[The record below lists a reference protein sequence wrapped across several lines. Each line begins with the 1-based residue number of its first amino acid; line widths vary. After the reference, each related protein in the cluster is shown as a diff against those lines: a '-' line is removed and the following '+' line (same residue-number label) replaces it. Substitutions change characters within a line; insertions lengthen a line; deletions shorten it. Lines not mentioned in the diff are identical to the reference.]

1 MEINNT
7 GWIRVLRFILPYLG
21 VSAIFQ
27 LLGAL
32 ILGIDPLEMDAGKS
46 SIQELLIVF
55 FNLIGVFVAL
65 WVFTVKA
72 DNENFIILGFQSKYF
87 FKEFGSGFGV
97 GILAIVAGYFLLI
110 ELNEI
115 RFEGVLFKPGEI
127 LIMTALFLFVSLAEE
142 TVFRGYIL
150 RNLLISFNKYVALI
164 ISAILFTVIHL
175 LNPHI
180 NLMGAF
186 SLFCAG
192 LLYGIGY
199 LYTKKLWLPIA
210 MHFSWN
216 LFQALMGF
224 NVSGHDVYS
233 LIEFSLSDSH
243 WINGGSF
250 GFEGSIISIAV
261 QVLIILGIVLVYKKR
276 KHYDRSTKIH

>member
-1 MEINNT
+1 MEINNK
-7 GWIRVLRFILPYLG
+7 GWIRALRFILPYLG
-21 VSAIFQ
+21 IAAIFQ

-32 ILGIDPLEMDAGKS
+32 ILGIDPLELDAELS
-46 SIQELLIVF
+46 SSQDLIIVF
-55 FNLIGVFVAL
+55 FNLIGVIVTL
-65 WVFTVKA
+65 WIFTVKA
-72 DNENFIILGFQSKYF
+72 DNERFISLGFQSKCF
-87 FKEFGSGFGV
+87 FKEFGLGFGL
-97 GILAIVAGYFLLI
+97 GILAIVTGYLLLI
-110 ELNEI
+110 GLDEI
-115 RFEGVLFKPGEI
+115 RFEGLAFNPKEI

-142 TVFRGYIL
+142 MVFRGYIL

-175 LNPHI
+175 INPHI
-180 NLMGAF
+180 NLMGAL

-192 LLYGIGY
+192 LLYGLGY

-233 LIEFSLSDSH
+233 LIDFSLSDNN

-250 GFEGSIISIAV
+250 GFEGSIISIGI
-261 QVLIILGIVLVYKKR
+261 QILIILGIFLIYKK
-276 KHYDRSTKIH
+276 KKAL

>member
-21 VSAIFQ
+21 ISAIFQ

-32 ILGIDPLEMDAGKS
+32 ILGIDPLEMDAGLS
-46 SIQELLIVF
+46 SFQDLIIVF
-55 FNLIGVFVAL
+55 FNLIGVFATL
-65 WVFTVKA
+65 WIFTVKA
-72 DNENFIILGFQSKYF
+72 DNDKFISLGFQSKCF
-87 FKEFGSGFGV
+87 FKEFGSGFGL
-97 GILAIVAGYFLLI
+97 GILAIVAGYVLLI
-110 ELNEI
+110 GLDEI
-115 RFEGVLFKPGEI
+115 WYEEVTFIPGEI
-127 LIMTALFLFVSLAEE
+127 LTMTALFLFVSLAEE

-164 ISAILFTVIHL
+164 ISAILFTVLHL
-175 LNPHI
+175 INPHI
-180 NLMGAF
+180 NLMGAI

-192 LLYGIGY
+192 LLCGIAY
-199 LYTKKLWLPIA
+199 LYTKTLWLPIA

-216 LFQALMGF
+216 LFQTLMGF
-224 NVSGHDVYS
+224 NVSGHDGYS

-250 GFEGSIISIAV
+250 GFEGSIISIGI
-261 QVLIILGIVLVYKKR
+261 QVLIILGIVLVYKK
-276 KHYDRSTKIH
+276 KKVL

>member
-21 VSAIFQ
+21 ISAIFQ

-32 ILGIDPLEMDAGKS
+32 ILGIDPLEMDAGLS
-46 SIQELLIVF
+46 SFQDLIIVF
-55 FNLIGVFVAL
+55 FNLIGVFATL
-65 WVFTVKA
+65 WIFTVKA
-72 DNENFIILGFQSKYF
+72 DNDKFISLGFQSKCF
-87 FKEFGSGFGV
+87 FKEFGSGFGL
-97 GILAIVAGYFLLI
+97 GILAIVAGYVLLI
-110 ELNEI
+110 GLDEI
-115 RFEGVLFKPGEI
+115 WYEEVTFIPEEI
-127 LIMTALFLFVSLAEE
+127 LTMTALFLFVSLAEE

-164 ISAILFTVIHL
+164 ISAILFTVLHL
-175 LNPHI
+175 INPHI
-180 NLMGAF
+180 NLMGAI

-192 LLYGIGY
+192 LLCGIAY
-199 LYTKKLWLPIA
+199 LYTKTLWLPIA

-216 LFQALMGF
+216 LFQTLMGF
-224 NVSGHDVYS
+224 NVSGHDGYS

-250 GFEGSIISIAV
+250 GFEGSIISIGI
-261 QVLIILGIVLVYKKR
+261 QVLIILGIVLVYKK
-276 KHYDRSTKIH
+276 KKVL

>member
-1 MEINNT
+1 VEINNK
-7 GWIRVLRFILPYLG
+7 GWIRALRFILPYLG
-21 VSAIFQ
+21 IAAIFQ

-32 ILGIDPLEMDAGKS
+32 ILGIDPLELDAELS
-46 SIQELLIVF
+46 SSQDLIIVF
-55 FNLIGVFVAL
+55 FNLIGVIVTL
-65 WVFTVKA
+65 WIFTVKA
-72 DNENFIILGFQSKYF
+72 DNERFISLGFQSKCF
-87 FKEFGSGFGV
+87 FKEFGLGFGL
-97 GILAIVAGYFLLI
+97 GILAIVTGYLLLI
-110 ELNEI
+110 GLDEI
-115 RFEGVLFKPGEI
+115 RFEGLAFNPKEI

-142 TVFRGYIL
+142 MVFRGYIL

-175 LNPHI
+175 INPHI
-180 NLMGAF
+180 NLMGAL

-192 LLYGIGY
+192 LLYGLGY

-233 LIEFSLSDSH
+233 LIDFSLSDNN

-250 GFEGSIISIAV
+250 GFEGSIISIGI
-261 QVLIILGIVLVYKKR
+261 QILIILGIFLIYKK
-276 KHYDRSTKIH
+276 KKAL